1 MAIQKKPIKA
11 IRDFL
16 ERRNKTAFSMPTEH
30 GKTLAI
36 EIQDWRPA
44 GNFDKLFA
52 GYWEEVNGDQVPSP
66 NLEILIVE
74 GQASA
79 RIHTGSPFD
88 RPHRDDGVANL
99 ILKGIVEHLAT
110 EMDEVAE

>member
-1 MAIQKKPIKA
+1 MAIHKKPIKA

-16 ERRNKTAFSMPTEH
+16 ARRNRTAFSMPTDR

-44 GNFDKLFA
+44 GNFEKLFA

-66 NLEILIVE
+66 NLEILIMD
-74 GQASA
+74 GKTSA
-79 RIHTGSPFD
+79 RIHTGSPLD

-99 ILKGIVEHLAT
+99 ILKEVVERLGTVT
-110 EMDEVAE
+110 EEVAE